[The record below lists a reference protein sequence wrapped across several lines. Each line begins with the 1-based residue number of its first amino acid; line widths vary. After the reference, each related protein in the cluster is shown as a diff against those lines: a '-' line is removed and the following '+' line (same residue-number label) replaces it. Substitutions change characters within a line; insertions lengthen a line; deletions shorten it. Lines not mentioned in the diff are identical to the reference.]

1 PPSSAISMTIA
12 RAAVDGWQHRGLP
25 GIVRLLSR
33 HCRRLFAPGWP
44 TAALILSRAQARVQ
58 RQTPPPTPPHGERRA
73 FRPLR
78 PERCSLTSERG
89 PLAPSPC
96 RGGSWGWGRST
107 RLLHPIAE

>member
-1 PPSSAISMTIA
+1 MSVRSPNLRGALEAACGAALGAAGAQPPPSSAISMTIA

-78 PERCSLTSERG
+78 PERCSLTSE
-89 PLAPSPC
+89 
-96 RGGSWGWGRST
+96 
-107 RLLHPIAE
+107 